1 MPPLM
6 YSKSV
11 SPHLNCCQPSDCK
24 GSKISS
30 LQINNLDYEFLSDG
44 RKLSYYKVLIF
55 VYNVDDVITLLDTP
69 ENTTPCCFSSEN
81 MQGFEIRV

>member
-6 YSKSV
+6 YSESV
-11 SPHLNCCQPSDCK
+11 SPHLYCCQPSDCK

-30 LQINNLDYEFLSDG
+30 LQINNLDYELLSVG

-55 VYNVDDVITLLDTP
+55 EFNDDQL
-69 ENTTPCCFSSEN
+69 
-81 MQGFEIRV
+81 